1 MPMTG
6 VSRMSQ
12 LIHEVASE
20 LNLHID
26 TIKRAE
32 KRGLISPQR
41 DVNGWR
47 RFSPAVVAKLKQLYA
62 QSDEQQTEA
71 R

>member
-1 MPMTG
+1 
-6 VSRMSQ
+6 MSF
-12 LIHEVASE
+12 LIHEVASQVKI
-20 LNLHID
+20 HID

-32 KRGLISPQR
+32 RRGLISPKR

-47 RFSPAVVAKLKQLYA
+47 RYDDKTVETLKRLYV
-62 QSDEQQTEA
+62 QNDDPDGSC

>member
-1 MPMTG
+1 
-6 VSRMSQ
+6 MSL

-20 LNLHID
+20 VKIHID

-32 KRGLISPQR
+32 KRGFISPQR

-47 RFSPAVVAKLKQLYA
+47 RFSPDLVAKLKKLYV
-62 QSDEQQTEA
+62 QDEQQTEA
-71 R
+71 S